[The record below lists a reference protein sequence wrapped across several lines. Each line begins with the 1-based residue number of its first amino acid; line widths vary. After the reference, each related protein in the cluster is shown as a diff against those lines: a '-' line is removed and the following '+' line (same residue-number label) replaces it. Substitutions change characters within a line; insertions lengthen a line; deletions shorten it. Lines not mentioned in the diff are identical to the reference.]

1 MEELQSTEALDREIL
16 EDARKKAFKILKNAD
31 ESVSASKITLGK
43 KLQSATEKAR
53 KNYAEKAETAKREIM
68 ARLPMDK
75 RRIRSEAINSFLN
88 KAIEHFLGT
97 LDRPT
102 LLRILEKELALRAGE
117 HSSASGMGE
126 FRYRSLS
133 AAECSAL
140 GSAAFPGLSFSYM
153 EDSLPTIGGASPAL
167 MIDFPQ
173 LKITASADK
182 AAEMLLLDKRAELA
196 SALLGNLEDL
206 TVDSGTP
213 IMRSLTGQAGGANA

>member
-31 ESVSASKITLGK
+31 ESVSASKTALEK
-43 KLQSATEKAR
+43 KLQNATEKAR
-53 KNYAEKAETAKREIM
+53 KSYAEKAETARREIM

-75 RRIRSEAINSFLN
+75 RRIRSEAINSFLGS
-88 KAIEHFLGT
+88 AIEHFLGT
-97 LDRPT
+97 LDRPS
-102 LLRILEKELALRAGE
+102 LLRILEKELALRAD
-117 HSSASGMGE
+117 SSLSGMGE

-153 EDSLPTIGGASPAL
+153 EDSLPTIGGAFPAL

-182 AAEMLLLDKRAELA
+182 AAETLLLDKRVELA